1 MVILF
6 GGVMFA
12 SASNDDNNQC
22 RFKSEGN
29 VYNGTKAT
37 MTYTWGDEGSNS
49 SSSSSSGTVEGNLSI
64 IKGDVSGSNS
74 SGQSQTRTYSVQQTR
89 TECCTSENK
98 CTPNYRTGHSDKAVN
113 ADNSEW

>member
-1 MVILF
+1 
-6 GGVMFA
+6 MFA
-12 SASNDDNNQC
+12 SASNDDNQC

-37 MTYTWGDEGSNS
+37 MTRTWGNEGSNS
-49 SSSSSSGTVEGNLSI
+49 SSSSSSGSVAGSLSV
-64 IKGDVSGSNS
+64 IKGDVSTSNS
-74 SGQSQTRTYSVQQTR
+74 SGESQTRTYSVQQTR